1 MLYDNKCLLLF
12 VSSAAKSAIFFGII
26 SNLNRWIDTEYV
38 MYVLSVP
45 SLLALIGKIL
55 ICNV

>member
-12 VSSAAKSAIFFGII
+12 VSADAKSAIFFGII
-26 SNLNRWIDTEYV
+26 NNLNRCIDTEYV